1 MYGLLTLK
9 LSIKLCSE
17 FIVCVKRTKRMSRES
32 EPFTGEIGIHY
43 PLHVL
48 NRYSLPELIRLAE
61 QARESLEEFGFAQV
75 WTNDNLEYRSVLTS
89 SAALVARLP
98 VKLGTAI
105 TVPYFR
111 NPIDL
116 AAAFATIAEL
126 MDGREISLGLGP
138 GSRSILTHQV
148 ERAKPLA
155 IMAELAPALRKLFD
169 GEQIHRNDIP
179 NLAAYFHLNAE
190 SYSLRFKAQS
200 PIRLYYGPSLLK
212 PAVLNL
218 IARHFDGVILQTL
231 YGISDME
238 ATLAS
243 LKQARAESPREEP
256 LRKVM
261 LLNASV
267 SRDGRAAREH
277 GKRFVSHIISGW
289 PDETLE
295 RKGIDPRAVQSVR
308 QAYANNRG
316 VDHAASLTPNEAV
329 DRLIIAGTPA
339 QCIERFAELFSFAA
353 RHAFAQVFIGVPL
366 GPDVQEVIDI
376 WGKEILPALR

>member
-1 MYGLLTLK
+1 
-9 LSIKLCSE
+9 
-17 FIVCVKRTKRMSRES
+17 MSGES
-32 EPFTGEIGIHY
+32 QRFGGEIGIHY

-48 NRYSLPELIRLAE
+48 NRYPLPELIGLAE
-61 QARESLEEFGFAQV
+61 RAWKTLQPFGFTQV
-75 WTNDNLEYRSVLTS
+75 WTNDNLEYRSVLAS

-98 VKLGTAI
+98 VKLGTAV

-116 AAAFATIAEL
+116 AAVFATISEL
-126 MDGREISLGLGP
+126 MNGREISLGLGP

-155 IMAELAPALRKLFD
+155 IMAELAIALRKLFK
-169 GEQIHRNDIP
+169 GESIGWQELPH
-179 NLAAYFHLNAE
+179 LASYFHLNAE
-190 SYSLRFKAQS
+190 RYTLRFKAQS

-218 IARHFDGVILQTL
+218 VARYFDGVILQTL

-238 ATLAS
+238 AALLSLAR
-243 LKQARAESPREEP
+243 ARAESPLREP

-267 SRDGRAAREH
+267 SRDEGSARKH
-277 GKRFVSHIISGW
+277 AKRFISHIISGW

-295 RKGIDPRAVQSVR
+295 HKGIDPRAVQLVR
-308 QAYANNRG
+308 QAYAQNRG
-316 VDHAASLTPNEAV
+316 VDHAASLTPDEAV
-329 DRLIIAGTPA
+329 DRLIIAGTPG
-339 QCIERFAELFSFAA
+339 QCIERFAQLFSLAA
-353 RHAFAQVFIGVPL
+353 RHEFSQVLIGVPL
-366 GPDVQEVIDI
+366 GPDVQEV
-376 WGKEILPALR
+376 